1 MLGVKWKVKSLGE
14 NMENNIS
21 YNENEKEAQEKSNL
35 NDVSFVDIR
44 EKSYDE
50 QIEYIASVAM
60 KADNLNAPQKV
71 KNKK

>member
-35 NDVSFVDIR
+35 NDVSFVDISQ
-44 EKSYDE
+44 KSYDD
-50 QIEYIASVAM
+50 QIEYISSLVT
-60 KADNLNAPQKV
+60 KVDNLNAPQKV

>member
-1 MLGVKWKVKSLGE
+1 
-14 NMENNIS
+14 MENNIS

-71 KNKK
+71 KNKKWIIVK

>member
-1 MLGVKWKVKSLGE
+1 
-14 NMENNIS
+14 MENNIS

-71 KNKK
+71 KNRK